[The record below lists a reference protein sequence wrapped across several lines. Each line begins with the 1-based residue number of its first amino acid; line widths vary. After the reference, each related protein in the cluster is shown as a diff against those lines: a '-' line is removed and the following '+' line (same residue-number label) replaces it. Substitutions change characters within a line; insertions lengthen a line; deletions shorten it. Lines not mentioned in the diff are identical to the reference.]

1 MPSSSVRIGCALFVV
16 AGISPLSGC
25 SDGGTAV
32 LEFGESD
39 PLNGGMRPIPASL
52 RVSVDE
58 RFGQF
63 GELRLESNTL
73 TPMLKRLEGQ
83 GLVSRKRD
91 RKDERRV
98 LIRVTAKGRAL
109 QEQAARIPASL
120 VERVGLPLEDLT
132 RLRDELHDLRD
143 RLLRA
148 GEEG

>member
-1 MPSSSVRIGCALFVV
+1 MLCFALYS
-16 AGISPLSGC
+16 AQHAMQQAYAELLEDLGLTYPQYLLMTALWAE
-25 SDGGTAV
+25 DGRTVGA
-32 LEFGESD
+32 LG
-39 PLNGGMRPIPASL
+39 R
-52 RVSVDE
+52 
-58 RFGQF
+58 
-63 GELRLESNTL
+63 ELRLESNTL

-91 RKDERRV
+91 RKDERRG

>member
-1 MPSSSVRIGCALFVV
+1 MLCFALYS
-16 AGISPLSGC
+16 AQHAMQQAYAELLEDLGLTYPQYLLMTALWAE
-25 SDGGTAV
+25 DGRTVGA
-32 LEFGESD
+32 LG
-39 PLNGGMRPIPASL
+39 R
-52 RVSVDE
+52 
-58 RFGQF
+58 
-63 GELRLESNTL
+63 ELRLESNTL

-143 RLLRA
+143 RLRRA

>member
-1 MPSSSVRIGCALFVV
+1 MICFALYS
-16 AGISPLSGC
+16 AQHAMQQAYAELL
-25 SDGGTAV
+25 DGLGLTYPQYLLMTALWAEDGRTV
-32 LEFGESD
+32 GALGRD
-39 PLNGGMRPIPASL
+39 
-52 RVSVDE
+52 
-58 RFGQF
+58 
-63 GELRLESNTL
+63 LRLESNTL

-83 GLVSRKRD
+83 GLVRRKRD
-91 RKDERRV
+91 SKDERRV

>member
-1 MPSSSVRIGCALFVV
+1 MLCFALYS
-16 AGISPLSGC
+16 AQHAMQQAYAELLEDLGLTYPQYLLMTALWAE
-25 SDGGTAV
+25 DGRTVGA
-32 LEFGESD
+32 LG
-39 PLNGGMRPIPASL
+39 R
-52 RVSVDE
+52 
-58 RFGQF
+58 
-63 GELRLESNTL
+63 ELRLESNTL

-83 GLVSRKRD
+83 VLVSRKRD

>member
-1 MPSSSVRIGCALFVV
+1 MLCFALYS
-16 AGISPLSGC
+16 AQHAMQQAYAELLEDLGLTYPQYLLMTALWAE
-25 SDGGTAV
+25 DGRTVGA
-32 LEFGESD
+32 LG
-39 PLNGGMRPIPASL
+39 R
-52 RVSVDE
+52 
-58 RFGQF
+58 
-63 GELRLESNTL
+63 ELRLESNTL

-83 GLVSRKRD
+83 GLGGRKRD

-143 RLLRA
+143 RLRRA

>member
-1 MPSSSVRIGCALFVV
+1 MICFALYS
-16 AGISPLSGC
+16 AQHAMQQAYAELL
-25 SDGGTAV
+25 DGLGLTYPQYLLMTALWAEDGRTV
-32 LEFGESD
+32 GALG
-39 PLNGGMRPIPASL
+39 R
-52 RVSVDE
+52 
-58 RFGQF
+58 
-63 GELRLESNTL
+63 ELRLESNTL

-83 GLVSRKRD
+83 VLVSRKRD

>member
-1 MPSSSVRIGCALFVV
+1 MQLIPPDMICFALYS
-16 AGISPLSGC
+16 AQHAMQQAYAELL
-25 SDGGTAV
+25 DGLGLTYPQYLLMTALWAEDGRTV
-32 LEFGESD
+32 GALGRD
-39 PLNGGMRPIPASL
+39 
-52 RVSVDE
+52 
-58 RFGQF
+58 
-63 GELRLESNTL
+63 LRLESNTL

-83 GLVSRKRD
+83 GLVRRKRD
-91 RKDERRV
+91 SKDERRV

>member
-1 MPSSSVRIGCALFVV
+1 MLCFALYS
-16 AGISPLSGC
+16 AQHAMQQAYAELLEDLGLTYPQYLLMTALWAE
-25 SDGGTAV
+25 DGRTVGA
-32 LEFGESD
+32 LG
-39 PLNGGMRPIPASL
+39 R
-52 RVSVDE
+52 
-58 RFGQF
+58 
-63 GELRLESNTL
+63 ELRLESNTL